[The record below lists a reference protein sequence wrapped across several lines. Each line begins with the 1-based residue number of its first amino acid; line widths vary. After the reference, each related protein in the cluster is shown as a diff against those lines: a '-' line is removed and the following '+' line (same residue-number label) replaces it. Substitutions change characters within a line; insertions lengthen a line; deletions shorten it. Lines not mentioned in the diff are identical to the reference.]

1 MANSF
6 IGRIKVLLGMDTGEF
21 KKGVQQGK
29 KEMSG
34 FQKWSKGWAGQMVS
48 TLGAAFA
55 FNKIKDFAVEAVKL
69 AGQMEG
75 VSNAFKK
82 LNQTGLL
89 DELRASTKGTVSD
102 LNLMKQAVSAKNLG
116 LPIEQLGTYFEFARR
131 RAKETGESVEYLTD
145 SIVKGIGRKSPL
157 ILDNLGISTIAL
169 NEELKKTGDF
179 ATAVGNIIQTEFKTM
194 ASDIDTSAEASARL
208 SATWDNF
215 LANMGSGLTPAING
229 VSKLLEHFI
238 SFGSAWE
245 KLSGFSQK
253 FNFAGSLMFGVDK
266 ATKIALKFEEKLKA
280 INDQII
286 NNSKTVEP
294 LKNQLLKLKDAIA
307 KTDKAAKPIT
317 WQVLNN
323 EYSRLYDAI
332 KVFNPVLK
340 KNEENTKSM
349 TEAEIKLAL
358 EARNA
363 SLNLDSLKDS
373 VSKLNPKFKQA
384 STTISELNESLNK
397 DLETDKLSTLMVP
410 VKVDLTAAAITM
422 DGLENGVTNK
432 MLELGEAVSA
442 ELNSALA
449 GIAGAMVDTLA
460 LAFEGASAE
469 DLATVFLTSFA
480 DILGQFGKMMISL
493 GLGLLAFNL
502 ALTSLSPGVAIG
514 AGVALIAA
522 AGAIK
527 GFLKGSANGRG
538 GGGSQS
544 GGGFGGG
551 GSTGNGL
558 QNFENPTGGEGQ
570 GGGEFRIR
578 GKDLVLLS
586 NRVNTTNNL
595 TT

>member
-21 KKGVQQGK
+21 KKGVQKGK

-55 FNKIKDFAVEAVKL
+55 IGKLVEFGKEIVRLSGEMQGVK
-69 AGQMEG
+69 
-75 VSNAFKK
+75 NAFDN
-82 LNQTGLL
+82 LGRAGLL
-89 DELRASTKGTVSD
+89 DELRAATKGTVSD

-116 LPIEQLGTYFEFARR
+116 LPIEQLGRYFEFARR
-131 RAKETGESVEYLTD
+131 RAKETGESVEYLSD

-157 ILDNLGISTIAL
+157 ILDNLGISTLAL
-169 NEELKKTGDF
+169 NEELKKTPDF
-179 ATAVGNIIQTEFKTM
+179 ATAVGNIIEKEFGTM
-194 ASDIDTSAEASARL
+194 ASDIDTTAEATARVSASWENYMTQL
-208 SATWDNF
+208 GGNTTGIINSATKALND
-215 LANMGSGLTPAING
+215 LLITITETDAATEKAG
-229 VSKLLEHFI
+229 KLG
-238 SFGSAWE
+238 FGRKA
-245 KLSGFSQK
+245 FSELDATAQK
-253 FNFAGSLMFGVDK
+253 FVEFNKLVNDNASEFAANETSVKKLNAALRYFKEQADNVNRGTDEGRVQLISYSEAMKTISSRIGVLTSGSKGSMP
-266 ATKIALKFEEKLKA
+266 AMT
-280 INDQII
+280 
-286 NNSKTVEP
+286 
-294 LKNQLLKLKDAIA
+294 DA
-307 KTDKAAKPIT
+307 
-317 WQVLNN
+317 Q
-323 EYSRLYDAI
+323 
-332 KVFNPVLK
+332 
-340 KNEENTKSM
+340 
-349 TEAEIKLAL
+349 IKLAL

-373 VSKLNPKFKQA
+373 ALKLKPALQDGA
-384 STTISELNESLNK
+384 DAISGLNESLNK
-397 DLETDKLSTLMVP
+397 DLETNKLSTLMVP

-502 ALTSLSPGVAIG
+502 ALESLNPAVAIG

-527 GFLKGSANGRG
+527 GFLKGSANGGG

>member
-21 KKGVQQGK
+21 KKGVQKGK

-55 FNKIKDFAVEAVKL
+55 IGKLVEFGKEIVRLSGEMQGVK
-69 AGQMEG
+69 
-75 VSNAFKK
+75 NAFDN
-82 LNQTGLL
+82 LGRAGLL
-89 DELRASTKGTVSD
+89 DELRAATKGTVSD

-116 LPIEQLGTYFEFARR
+116 LPIEQLGRYFEFARR
-131 RAKETGESVEYLTD
+131 RAKETGESVEYLSD

-157 ILDNLGISTIAL
+157 ILDNLGISTLAL
-169 NEELKKTGDF
+169 NEELKKTPDF
-179 ATAVGNIIQTEFKTM
+179 ATAVGNIIEKEFGTM
-194 ASDIDTSAEASARL
+194 ASDIDTTAEATARVSASWENYMTQL
-208 SATWDNF
+208 GGNTTGIINSATKALND
-215 LANMGSGLTPAING
+215 LLITITETDAATEKAG
-229 VSKLLEHFI
+229 KLG
-238 SFGSAWE
+238 FGRKA
-245 KLSGFSQK
+245 FSELDATAQK
-253 FNFAGSLMFGVDK
+253 FVEFNKLVNDNASEFAANETSVKKLNAALRYFKEQADNVNRGTDEGRVQLISYSEAMKTISSRIGVLTSGSKGSMP
-266 ATKIALKFEEKLKA
+266 AMT
-280 INDQII
+280 
-286 NNSKTVEP
+286 
-294 LKNQLLKLKDAIA
+294 DA
-307 KTDKAAKPIT
+307 
-317 WQVLNN
+317 Q
-323 EYSRLYDAI
+323 
-332 KVFNPVLK
+332 
-340 KNEENTKSM
+340 
-349 TEAEIKLAL
+349 IKLAL

-373 VSKLNPKFKQA
+373 ALKLKPALQDGA
-384 STTISELNESLNK
+384 DAISGLNESLNK
-397 DLETDKLSTLMVP
+397 DLQTDKLSTLMVP

-502 ALTSLSPGVAIG
+502 ALESLNPAVAIG

-527 GFLKGSANGRG
+527 GFLKGSANGGG

>member
-1 MANSF
+1 MANAF

-21 KKGVQQGK
+21 KKGVQKGK

-34 FQKWSKGWAGQMVS
+34 FQKWSKGWAGQMVA

-55 FNKIKDFAVEAVKL
+55 IGKLVEFGKEIVRLSGEMQGVK
-69 AGQMEG
+69 
-75 VSNAFKK
+75 NAFDN
-82 LNQTGLL
+82 LGRAGLL
-89 DELRASTKGTVSD
+89 DELRAATKGTVSD

-116 LPIEQLGTYFEFARR
+116 LPIEQLGRYFEFARR
-131 RAKETGESVEYLTD
+131 RAKETGESVEYLSD

-157 ILDNLGISTIAL
+157 ILDNLGISTVAL
-169 NEELKKTGDF
+169 NEELKKTPDF
-179 ATAVGNIIQTEFKTM
+179 ATAVGNIIEKEFGTM
-194 ASDIDTSAEASARL
+194 ASDIDTTAEATARVSASWENYMTQL
-208 SATWDNF
+208 GGNTTGIINSATKALND
-215 LANMGSGLTPAING
+215 LLTTITETDAATEKAG
-229 VSKLLEHFI
+229 KLG
-238 SFGSAWE
+238 FGRKAFSELDAT
-245 KLSGFSQK
+245 SQK
-253 FNFAGSLMFGVDK
+253 FVEFNKLVNDNASEFAANETSVKKLNAALRYFKEQADNVNRGTDEGRVQLISYSEAMKTISSRIGVLTSGSKGSIPAM
-266 ATKIALKFEEKLKA
+266 T
-280 INDQII
+280 
-286 NNSKTVEP
+286 
-294 LKNQLLKLKDAIA
+294 DA
-307 KTDKAAKPIT
+307 
-317 WQVLNN
+317 Q
-323 EYSRLYDAI
+323 
-332 KVFNPVLK
+332 
-340 KNEENTKSM
+340 
-349 TEAEIKLAL
+349 IKLAL

-384 STTISELNESLNK
+384 SNTISELNESLNK
-397 DLETDKLSTLMVP
+397 DLETDKLSTVMIP

-502 ALTSLSPGVAIG
+502 ALESLNPAVAIG

-527 GFLKGSANGRG
+527 GFLKGSANGGG